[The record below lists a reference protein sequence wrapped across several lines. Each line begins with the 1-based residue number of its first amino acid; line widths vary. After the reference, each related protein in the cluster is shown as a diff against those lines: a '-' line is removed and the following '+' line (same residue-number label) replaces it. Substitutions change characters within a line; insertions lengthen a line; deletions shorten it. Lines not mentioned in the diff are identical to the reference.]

1 MHDAKKSGLDIP
13 SSGPKASMKKRVCS
27 DGKHEAYLGVA
38 VTLALTIVGCSVS
51 PAKQSEH
58 PATLAANLDS
68 YPSVDQK
75 LGEHL
80 YPDEKPI
87 AEKLSVVIEESIRK
101 QYSAGTARR
110 DAHPKAHGCVKAE
123 IRIVDTLPA
132 ALSKG
137 MFIPG
142 KTYQAWIRFSNGSA
156 DPTRADIKGD
166 ARGMAIKVLGIPGQK
181 LLEDEAEA
189 TTQDFIMINHPV
201 FFATDPARYL
211 SFMDDANSD
220 HFYRK
225 LLTPFDLGAKGTL
238 IALKTGSSKISNPVQ
253 ARYWSMVPYQLGAG
267 DDRQAVKYSAR
278 SCSATTDPVPKNPE
292 RDFLRDALRH
302 TLQSGDACM
311 EFLVQPRTSDS
322 MDVEDSRIE
331 WKEAAAPFYKLAT
344 IRIPQQTFDTPEQN
358 TFCENLSFTPWH
370 ALPEHKPLGVTNRLR
385 KVIYDHISR
394 VRHEMNDA
402 KREEPQAAADAH

>member
-1 MHDAKKSGLDIP
+1 MRLTPLLGLAIVIAGCHVAPIKNADRQQV
-13 SSGPKASMKKRVCS
+13 A
-27 DGKHEAYLGVA
+27 DLGG
-38 VTLALTIVGCSVS
+38 LR
-51 PAKQSEH
+51 
-58 PATLAANLDS
+58 
-68 YPSVDQK
+68 YPSPDAQ

-80 YPDEKPI
+80 YPDESAI
-87 AEKLSVVIEESIRK
+87 ANQLSVVIEESLRK
-101 QYSAGTARR
+101 KYSAGTARR

-123 IRIVDTLPA
+123 ISIVDTLPA
-132 ALSKG
+132 AFAKG

-166 ARGMAIKVLGIPGQK
+166 ARGMAIKVLGVPGKK

-211 SFMDDANSD
+211 SFINDANSD

-225 LLTPFDLGAKGTL
+225 LLIPFDLGAKGTL
-238 IALKTGSSKISNPVQ
+238 IALKTGSSKIANPVQ
-253 ARYWSMVPYQLGAG
+253 ARYWSMVPYQLGTG
-267 DDRQAVKYSAR
+267 DDRQVVKYSAR
-278 SCSATTDPVPKNPE
+278 GCSATTDPLPENPE
-292 RDFLRDALRH
+292 HDFLRVALRH

-311 EFLVQPRTSDS
+311 EFLVQPRTSDN

-331 WKEAAAPFYKLAT
+331 WKEAAAPFYKIAT

-394 VRHEMNDA
+394 VRHEMNEA
-402 KREEPQAAADAH
+402 KREEP

>member
-1 MHDAKKSGLDIP
+1 MPYCLCATRLIPLFGLALVIAGCGVTQVKDAHPQEL
-13 SSGPKASMKKRVCS
+13 AAS
-27 DGKHEAYLGVA
+27 DGLLY
-38 VTLALTIVGCSVS
+38 TS
-51 PAKQSEH
+51 PDAR
-58 PATLAANLDS
+58 
-68 YPSVDQK
+68 
-75 LGEHL
+75 LGERL
-80 YPDEKPI
+80 YPDEKAI
-87 AEKLSVVIEESIRK
+87 ADQLSVVIEDSIRK
-101 QYSAGTARR
+101 RYYAGTARR

-123 IRIVDTLPA
+123 FRIVDTLPA
-132 ALSKG
+132 TLAKG

-142 KTYQAWIRFSNGSA
+142 QTYQAWIRFSNGSA

-166 ARGMAIKVLGIPGQK
+166 ARGMAIKVLGVPGKK
-181 LLEDEAEA
+181 LLKDEAEA
-189 TTQDFIMINHPV
+189 TTQDFVMINHPV

-211 SFMDDANSD
+211 SFIDDANSD

-225 LLTPFDLGAKGTL
+225 LLIPFDLGVRGTL
-238 IALKTGSSKISNPVQ
+238 IALKTGGSKISNPVQ

-278 SCSATTDPVPKNPE
+278 GCSATTDPLPKNPE
-292 RDFLRDALRH
+292 HDFLRVALQH
-302 TLQSGDACM
+302 TLQSGDVCM
-311 EFLVQPRTSDS
+311 EFLVQPRTSGK

-331 WKEAAAPFYKLAT
+331 WQEAAAPFYKIAT
-344 IRIPQQTFDTPEQN
+344 IRMPQQSFDTPEQN

-402 KREEPQAAADAH
+402 KREEP

>member
-1 MHDAKKSGLDIP
+1 MLAFARCVMEKARALLFVSYASDFSIRSGTCHRRLRCNP
-13 SSGPKASMKKRVCS
+13 SKRCRS
-27 DGKHEAYLGVA
+27 
-38 VTLALTIVGCSVS
+38 
-51 PAKQSEH
+51 QSSRR
-58 PATLAANLDS
+58 LNGLR
-68 YPSVDQK
+68 YPSPDAQ

-80 YPDEKPI
+80 YPDEKTI
-87 AEKLSVVIEESIRK
+87 GDKLSVVIEESIRK

-211 SFMDDANSD
+211 SFMHDANSD

-225 LLTPFDLGAKGTL
+225 LLIPFDLGAKGTL